1 MLASKAKRRQAMI
14 EQVPS
19 QSNLDSEEQR
29 RNEAINL
36 YIAGEKAT
44 DICRQLG
51 RSRTWFYNTL
61 KRYQLGGRAAL
72 ASRSRAPGTVHN
84 RTPMEVEQAIVRVR
98 ETIMAGDDPELRYAN
113 IGADTILVELERAGI
128 TPPSRSTINR
138 VLKKRDLV
146 DPRPRRKGKR
156 KLPEDYPWLQVTQP
170 NQVHLFDFVERVL
183 VGGARFY
190 GCHLLDQARRWPC
203 LAVIPAKTAAAVS
216 QVLVTAWQEV
226 GLPNALY
233 MDNDVV
239 WRGSSS
245 GQRTFSHIV
254 RVCLLLGIQVV
265 FTPPYTPEAN
275 SLLESFNGVWDR
287 NFWQRTEF
295 QDLDHVRSELHYFQ
309 SYCRHRRPLA
319 EFDNQ
324 TADQLYPGFTP
335 TLLAQDFTAHLQD
348 RLPITTGCLHF
359 IRFVT
364 PEGTFTILNET
375 WHLDQ
380 EEWPGKTIRATVDTQ
395 HQQLRVY
402 HQANRDA
409 ASTLVAEFDYPLK
422 EQVAPLQ
429 PKFKRPLL
437 PLWPIAE

>member
-1 MLASKAKRRQAMI
+1 
-14 EQVPS
+14 
-19 QSNLDSEEQR
+19 
-29 RNEAINL
+29 
-36 YIAGEKAT
+36 
-44 DICRQLG
+44 
-51 RSRTWFYNTL
+51 
-61 KRYQLGGRAAL
+61 
-72 ASRSRAPGTVHN
+72 
-84 RTPMEVEQAIVRVR
+84 
-98 ETIMAGDDPELRYAN
+98 
-113 IGADTILVELERAGI
+113 
-128 TPPSRSTINR
+128 
-138 VLKKRDLV
+138 
-146 DPRPRRKGKR
+146 
-156 KLPEDYPWLQVTQP
+156 VTQP

-183 VGGARFY
+183 VGGGRFY

-245 GQRTFSHIV
+245 GQRTFSQIV
-254 RVCLLLGIQVV
+254 RLCLLLGIQVV

-295 QDLDHVRSELHYFQ
+295 QDLDHVRSELRYFQ

-335 TLLAQDFTAHLQD
+335 TLLTEDFTAHLQD
-348 RLPITTGCLHF
+348 RLPITAGYLHF

-364 PEGTFTILNET
+364 SEGTFTILNET
-375 WHLDQ
+375 WQLDR
-380 EEWPGKTIRATVDTQ
+380 EAWAGKTIRATVDTQ

-409 ASTLVAEFDYPLK
+409 ASTLVAEFDYSVK
-422 EQVAPLQ
+422 EEVAPLQ
-429 PKFKRPLL
+429 PKFKRPLI